1 MVRPAVREQLL
12 PGGFRRAAIAA
23 ICVSAAVVASL
34 GALFAHKTQ
43 ASAFDNAVSNL
54 IQGNGG
60 FGPGGPGG
68 PGFLL
73 RPFGMLGSTL
83 PMTLITA
90 LLVYCCL
97 ALRRYQGAVMV
108 AAGVVVA
115 SSVSEFVL
123 KPIIDRTRYGSL
135 SFPSGHATAIFAIAT
150 AIAVLLIRPPGT
162 NMPTSMRTVLA
173 VLTYAAACAGSTRAG
188 RDSLLHRHDR
198 RRRRRHRRDTG
209 HRTGTRPIRCQPRAA
224 ARCRRCLGG
233 ARAARVASRGRA
245 HAG

>member
-1 MVRPAVREQLL
+1 MKRPAVREQLL

-23 ICVSAAVVASL
+23 MCVSAAVVASL

-68 PGFLL
+68 PGYLL

-97 ALRRYQGAVMV
+97 ALRRYRGAVMV

-135 SFPSGHATAIFAIAT
+135 QLSQRSRHGDLRHRHRHRGPAHPAAWHEHANIDAQGARRAD
-150 AIAVLLIRPPGT
+150 LRG
-162 NMPTSMRTVLA
+162 RRG
-173 VLTYAAACAGSTRAG
+173 GSTRAG

-198 RRRRRHRRDTG
+198 RRRGRHRRDTG
-209 HRTGTRPIRCQPRAA
+209 HRTGTRPARAEPDQPRAA
-224 ARCRRCLGG
+224 ADASAEPARLG
-233 ARAARVASRGRA
+233 
-245 HAG
+245 